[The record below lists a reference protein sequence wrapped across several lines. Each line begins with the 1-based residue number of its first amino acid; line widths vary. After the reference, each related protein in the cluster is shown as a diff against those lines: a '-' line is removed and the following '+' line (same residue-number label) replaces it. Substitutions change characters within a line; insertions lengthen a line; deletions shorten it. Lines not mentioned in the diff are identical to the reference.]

1 MDIHALLDLD
11 RELLYWLNG
20 SDSLFLDGVITA
32 LTSGF
37 TWIPLYISLLYL
49 IIKNNETMSQI
60 GLIIGCCLFAL
71 ILSDGMADFIMKPLV
86 ARWRPS
92 NDPLLKY
99 TIDIVDNL
107 RGTQYGFF
115 SAHASNTCSLSIFFC
130 LLVRSKILSV
140 SLVLWSLISCYTRVY
155 LGLHYPG
162 DIFFG
167 LLWGAFAGS
176 AAYLLYYKIYKKF
189 APKQNYISTQYTSTG
204 YSLSDIDIVM
214 SVFAFTL
221 FYTIIYSL
229 VR

>member
-140 SLVLWSLISCYTRVY
+140 SLVLWSLISCYTRGARLQVVQLTFY
-155 LGLHYPG
+155 IIRFTKNSLRSRIIFLHNIPVQATAC
-162 DIFFG
+162 
-167 LLWGAFAGS
+167 L
-176 AAYLLYYKIYKKF
+176 
-189 APKQNYISTQYTSTG
+189 
-204 YSLSDIDIVM
+204 
-214 SVFAFTL
+214 TL
-221 FYTIIYSL
+221 TL
-229 VR
+229 